1 MKKTKRSFNI
11 KFYVLMLFISTII
24 IFLVPNPIIPLMA
37 ATFSL
42 WEVVCKVWDSEPQN
56 KKDPKGLFCFIQQEP
71 E

>member
-1 MKKTKRSFNI
+1 MDRKKEIMKKTKRSFNI
-11 KFYVLMLFISTII
+11 RFFALMLFISTIT

-56 KKDPKGLFCFIQQEP
+56 
-71 E
+71 